1 MSADRAA
8 WMPRVAS
15 HHQEETMLKTHYF
28 RGLTLAIVALG
39 VAVAMPQA
47 HAFNPQPDPP
57 AKQKAFTYQKNL
69 KSNKNQRSDKTFI
82 WFDRSQRTTAS
93 GAPCKPGVSC
103 GAIDSYKTKK

>member
-28 RGLTLAIVALG
+28 RGLTLGIVALG

-69 KSNKNQRSDKTFI
+69 KTSKASARARS
-82 WFDRSQRTTAS
+82 TTGS
-93 GAPCKPGVSC
+93 GPCKPGVNC
-103 GAIDSYKTKK
+103 GAIDSYKGN

>member
-1 MSADRAA
+1 MSN
-8 WMPRVAS
+8 
-15 HHQEETMLKTHYF
+15 THRF

-57 AKQKAFTYQKNL
+57 ARQKAFTYQKNL
-69 KSNKNQRSDKTFI
+69 KSNKNQGSDKTFI

-103 GAIDSYKTKK
+103 GAVDGYKGTKN

>member
-69 KSNKNQRSDKTFI
+69 KSNKASVRVK
-82 WFDRSQRTTAS
+82 TTAS
-93 GAPCKPGVSC
+93 GAPCSPGASC
-103 GAIDSYKTKK
+103 GAIDSYKGTKK

>member
-1 MSADRAA
+1 MSNTR
-8 WMPRVAS
+8 R
-15 HHQEETMLKTHYF
+15 F

-47 HAFNPQPDPP
+47 YAFNPQPDPP
-57 AKQKAFTYQKNL
+57 ARQKALTYQKNL
-69 KSNKNQRSDKTFI
+69 KTNKNQGSDKTFI

-103 GAIDSYKTKK
+103 GAVDGYKGTKN